1 MSATRLRQDVLD
13 ELEFEPSINATN
25 IGVAVE
31 GGVATLSGYVESYAE
46 KAAALA
52 AARRVKGVRGIAD
65 EIAVR
70 FPADKKTADDEIAK
84 RAVDLLGWDTMVP
97 SDSIQVLVRD
107 GWVTLS
113 GKTDWYYQKRAA
125 EEDIR
130 KLSGVLGVINNIDI
144 LPHARAE
151 DVKKKIENALK
162 RHAEVE
168 ARAIRVTVRDNDRVL
183 LEGNVDNWDERFAVE
198 TAAWS
203 VPGVRAVEDKMT
215 VG

>member
-130 KLSGVLGVINNIDI
+130 RLSGVLGVINNIDI

-198 TAAWS
+198 NAAWS